1 MSADPAAEVVAFYR
15 TLSLARI
22 PDLRAHYTEDA
33 RFVDPFNDV
42 RGHAAIETIFH
53 EMYASLI
60 DPRFEVTAVTR
71 GDGEATLVWTMHF
84 RIRRWRPR
92 IARAID
98 GASHLRFAP
107 DGRVCEHRD
116 YWDAAG
122 GVLAVLPLIGP
133 FVRWVMR
140 RVG

>member
-1 MSADPAAEVVAFYR
+1 VSVDPAAGVVAFYR
-15 TLSLARI
+15 TLSPASI
-22 PDLRAHYTEDA
+22 ADLRAHYTEDA
-33 RFVDPFNDV
+33 HFVDPFNDV
-42 RGHAAIETIFH
+42 RGHAAIEAIFD
-53 EMYASLI
+53 EMYRSLI
-60 DPRFEVTAVTR
+60 DPRFEVTSVTL
-71 GDGEATLVWTMHF
+71 GDAEATLIWTMRF

-92 IARAID
+92 VERAIA

-122 GVLAVLPLIGP
+122 GLLAVLPLIGP
-133 FVRWVMR
+133 LVRWVMR